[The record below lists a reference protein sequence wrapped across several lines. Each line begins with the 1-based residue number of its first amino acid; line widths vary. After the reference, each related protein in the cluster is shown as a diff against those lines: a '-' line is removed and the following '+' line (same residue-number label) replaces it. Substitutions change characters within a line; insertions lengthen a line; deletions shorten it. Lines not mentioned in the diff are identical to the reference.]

1 MLYDAYAS
9 GGVEGVK
16 KYIAEN
22 NVNINEVNASILR
35 LSNNEYSILY
45 TENPDHDYDF
55 VKFFMDNGIVPTEKD
70 LASAYYYDY
79 LSGSFN
85 LAKAMWEVNPSM
97 DVNKLKFS
105 MDENSPQQYVV
116 RYLDDQYKLCDPS
129 IMFQHMMTHGKLDL
143 YKKVWIYSEPEEMPF
158 IQWIKTVDI
167 KQHKNGKNI
176 LKIRKLLV

>member
-79 LSGSFN
+79 S
-85 LAKAMWEVNPSM
+85 
-97 DVNKLKFS
+97 
-105 MDENSPQQYVV
+105 
-116 RYLDDQYKLCDPS
+116 
-129 IMFQHMMTHGKLDL
+129 
-143 YKKVWIYSEPEEMPF
+143 
-158 IQWIKTVDI
+158 
-167 KQHKNGKNI
+167 I
-176 LKIRKLLV
+176 LKNDLF